1 MATANTHDYGMGRNT
16 CTLPMPPE
24 QVEPVFNSPRVFVE
38 PPLRIL
44 HDEMRLFT
52 RKQHEALLHASRCEY
67 CGLKHL
73 GSDQRC
79 SGCGNVL

>member
-1 MATANTHDYGMGRNT
+1 
-16 CTLPMPPE
+16 
-24 QVEPVFNSPRVFVE
+24 VFVE

-44 HDEMRLFT
+44 HDEMRHLT